1 MAFVHPSCIIS
12 LSSMLEVGVVLVL
25 FVASLFSCHG
35 SCFRVESSEELS
47 GIIGYVIVDKDAT
60 IVNTTLDTENAIS
73 LAAMVIKVGLACHRV
88 TR

>member
-1 MAFVHPSCIIS
+1 MDLAS
-12 LSSMLEVGVVLVL
+12 VLN
-25 FVASLFSCHG
+25 
-35 SCFRVESSEELS
+35 RVRSFS

-73 LAAMVIKVGLACHRV
+73 LAAMVIKACLACQRV

>member
-1 MAFVHPSCIIS
+1 MDLAS
-12 LSSMLEVGVVLVL
+12 VLN
-25 FVASLFSCHG
+25 
-35 SCFRVESSEELS
+35 RVRSFS

-73 LAAMVIKVGLACHRV
+73 LAAMVIKVALVCYRV

>member
-1 MAFVHPSCIIS
+1 MDLAS
-12 LSSMLEVGVVLVL
+12 VLN
-25 FVASLFSCHG
+25 
-35 SCFRVESSEELS
+35 RVRSFS

-73 LAAMVIKVGLACHRV
+73 LAAMVIKVGLACVRL